1 MAKVLS
7 ISSKLRTGLYR
18 TTRTMFFTQSKLLEA
33 QITEVFDE
41 LWPTVTAFKLLR
53 WQVRGYYEECSID
66 NNTRLTSKFVEP
78 EDKSNRPNLYRMCVE
93 ESWAD
98 MEYRIAKNLL
108 TNIFACYENW
118 AASICKALQLP
129 RDACKWLQF
138 PNTTRNNYQSV
149 LNYMAGRGNQDIIT
163 AFYDTYKTKNRNY
176 NINKLN
182 NWILLY
188 RYYKECRN
196 AIIHNGGQTTQ
207 NLINAY
213 NSVCQFTAQDLDVE
227 ESPNIIQT
235 NIGDPIQ
242 LSLRSVVGFSEIVLK
257 IVSTLDV
264 EFIKGPNVDS
274 YVATHILNEIK
285 HMFPTEQKTLQ
296 KNVNNVVQRG
306 FFQKPGD
313 VMAAYRVLTSLHVM
327 R

>member
-18 TTRTMFFTQSKLLEA
+18 TTQTMFFTQSKLLEA

-66 NNTRLTSKFVEP
+66 QNARLTSKFVEP
-78 EDKSNRPNLYRMCVE
+78 EDITNRPNLYRMCIE

-108 TNIFACYENW
+108 TNIFASYENW
-118 AASICKALQLP
+118 ASSICKQLQLP
-129 RDACKWLQF
+129 RDAYKGLQF
-138 PNTTRNNYQSV
+138 PNTARYNYQSV
-149 LNYMAGRGNQDIIT
+149 LTYISGRGNQDIIK

-176 NINKLN
+176 NIAKLN
-182 NWILLY
+182 NWLLLY

-207 NLINAY
+207 ELTNAY
-213 NSVCQFTAQDLDVE
+213 NSVRQFTAQDLDIAE
-227 ESPNIIQT
+227 TPYIIQS
-235 NIGDPIQ
+235 NLGDPIQ
-242 LSLRSVVGFSEIVLK
+242 LSLRSVVGFSEIILK

-264 EFIKGPNVDS
+264 EFIKGPNVAA
-274 YVATHILNEIK
+274 YVATTIRNEIK
-285 HMFPTEQKTLQ
+285 HTFPTEVNTLHQ
-296 KNVNNVVQRG
+296 NVQHVIQRG
-306 FFQKPGD
+306 FFQKASD
-313 VMAAYRVLTSLHVM
+313 VMAAYRVLSSLHVM